1 MTLGQVES
9 YSREAI
15 LKILRLSQRQLAAWQ
30 KQGLVPAAPY
40 SFSDLIAL
48 KTIQKLRQN
57 NIPLQRIQKSLAALK
72 RKLSQVERPLSELKI
87 GCDGQRVIV
96 NYQGADMQADTGQLL
111 FNFDTR
117 RLQATLRAFQVTS
130 TPAAVAEQ
138 KRKAEEWFLK
148 GLELEEDPET
158 AQQATGAY
166 LKAVELNP
174 EAAGA
179 YINLGTIYYNLRRL
193 EDAEKCYRAAIAID
207 PHYPL
212 ALFNLGNV
220 YDEQGKLPEA
230 RRFYEGALQVSPNY
244 ADAHYNLALVY
255 EKLSLRP
262 RAVHHWRAYLRL
274 DPTSPW
280 AAYARQQLSHG
291 SLRVVPPK
299 GPPAPKPR

>member
-1 MTLGQVES
+1 MTSGQVES

-15 LKILRLSQRQLAAWQ
+15 LKILRLSQRQWAAWQ
-30 KQGLVPAAPY
+30 KQGLVPTGPY
-40 SFSDLIAL
+40 SFSDLIAF

-57 NIPLQRIQKSLAALK
+57 NIPLSKIQKSLAALK
-72 RKLSQVERPLSELKI
+72 RKLNEVEQPLSELKI
-87 GCDGQRVIV
+87 GSDGRRVIV
-96 NYQGADMQADTGQLL
+96 NYQGADMQAETGQFL

-117 RLQATLRAFQVTS
+117 RLQASVRAFQVAS
-130 TPAAVAEQ
+130 TPAAVAEH

-148 GLELEEDPET
+148 GLELEENPENT
-158 AQQATGAY
+158 QQAIAAY

-174 EAAGA
+174 QAAGA

-207 PHYPL
+207 SQYSL

-230 RRFYEGALQVSPNY
+230 RRYYEGALQVSPNY
-244 ADAHYNLALVY
+244 ADAHYNMALVY
-255 EKLSLRP
+255 EKLSLHA
-262 RAVHHWRAYLRL
+262 RAVQHWRAYLKL

-280 AAYARQQLSHG
+280 AAYARQQLSCG
-291 SLRVVPPK
+291 PLKVVPRENPQ
-299 GPPAPKPR
+299 APKSN